1 MDSREVDLILENVLN
16 TLFQVVAVYACE
28 NMKVQKKYPEVYLWF
43 LRRKTIVEEEIRNFL
58 RVKRPEL
65 FDKNSNEYIG
75 LQNNLEKSEDYA
87 VYKLSQYYWDI
98 FQYHDV
104 SYIDNYLEIIN
115 ISKDDLMEFLK
126 PLAHQF
132 TKRLGI
138 SDFTDVDDFNK
149 KYLFSAFLGKERLI
163 KTLFKYFQI
172 IYELKYNEIK
182 LSPTSLGVKFLELID
197 NIPYYSIVSRS
208 SIATSNTYLTELG
221 KKRYATLHTP
231 FNFQQGALVD
241 NIIHFIFQH
250 LCDLF
255 KFDKLK
261 GENSNFDIWRP
272 HKAAFGAVSAGTSSG
287 KSSNADRDEHYSR
300 LNECVNIIKVL
311 LHGLSVEQ
319 SQIFES
325 CQNTASMEALLISIL
340 YAYFIDE
347 YDREHLDKNL
357 KSSPSEM
364 YGKPLVHNSKKLKA
378 FFNYLG
384 KEFEDIGF
392 DPEVKIESNADKCTL
407 TLKASGK
414 ILTNLSNKD
423 MDGNNIRSRFKNHKI
438 FFNYE

>member
-1 MDSREVDLILENVLN
+1 MDSREVDLTLENVLN

-43 LRRKTIVEEEIRNFL
+43 LRRNTIVEDEIRNFL

-75 LQNNLEKSEDYA
+75 LQKNLEKSEDYA
-87 VYKLSQYYWDI
+87 VYKLSQYYWDL

-115 ISKDDLMEFLK
+115 ISKDDLMKFLK
-126 PLAHQF
+126 PLARQF
-132 TKRLGI
+132 AKRLGI
-138 SDFTDVDDFNK
+138 SDFTDVDEFNK
-149 KYLFSAFLGKERLI
+149 KYVFSAFLQKERLI

-182 LSPTSLGVKFLELID
+182 LSPTSPGVKFIELID

-261 GENSNFDIWRP
+261 GEKSNFDIWLP

-287 KSSNADRDEHYSR
+287 KRSNADRDEHYSR
-300 LNECVNIIKVL
+300 LNECVNIIKGL
-311 LHGLSVEQ
+311 LHGLPVEQ
-319 SQIFES
+319 CQIFES
-325 CQNTASMEALLISIL
+325 CQNTASMEALLISII
-340 YAYFIDE
+340 YAYFIDQ

-364 YGKPLVHNSKKLKA
+364 YGKPLMHNSKKLKA

-407 TLKASGK
+407 TLKAGGK

-423 MDGNNIRSRFKNHKI
+423 MDGNNIRSRFKNHKF